1 MVRQGRT
8 LGSVERTY
16 VRRTARC
23 LLAAVT
29 LAFCGLA
36 AGAATAQTEGA
47 STVLGLRLN
56 GVVDPFVADYLERGI
71 ADAASAGDAAVL
83 ITIDTPGGL
92 DSSMR
97 QITQAVLSADV
108 PVIGY
113 VAPSGAR
120 AASAGAFVL
129 LSTPVA
135 AMAPGTNVGAATPVG
150 LNGATGSEKAV
161 NDATAYIRSLAEAN
175 GRNEDVAASF
185 VTQATSITAEQAL
198 QDGII
203 DLVASSEAELLT
215 AVDGRAV
222 TLGDGSTVTLHT
234 ADATVVDQSI
244 GGFVGFLHGLLDP
257 NLAYIFFWLG
267 LALIVLELLVPGHI
281 FSGTIGTIMLVLAFV
296 SFGLLPVRL
305 IGILLLVGA
314 AVFLIIEASQPGL
327 GIWGILGL
335 VFLVLGGW
343 FLYDRSTGTGVS
355 PWVIAPVAVLV
366 GLFFGL
372 VVVKARKLREM
383 PAPPGPE
390 AILGQEGIAVGA
402 GLNQKGVIR
411 INAEQ
416 WQAVS
421 TGGRIPAGSRVRA
434 VAIDGLRIT
443 VEPVQAPGAA
453 APGNPVSP
461 SIDER
466 GSN

>member
-1 MVRQGRT
+1 M
-8 LGSVERTY
+8 
-16 VRRTARC
+16 
-23 LLAAVT
+23 
-29 LAFCGLA
+29 
-36 AGAATAQTEGA
+36 
-47 STVLGLRLN
+47 
-56 GVVDPFVADYLERGI
+56 
-71 ADAASAGDAAVL
+71 
-83 ITIDTPGGL
+83 
-92 DSSMR
+92 
-97 QITQAVLSADV
+97 
-108 PVIGY
+108 
-113 VAPSGAR
+113 
-120 AASAGAFVL
+120 
-129 LSTPVA
+129 
-135 AMAPGTNVGAATPVG
+135 
-150 LNGATGSEKAV
+150 

-175 GRNEDVAASF
+175 GRDPDVAASF
-185 VTQATSITAEQAL
+185 VTQAASITAEQAL
-198 QDGII
+198 QEGMI
-203 DLVASSEAELLT
+203 DVVASSQAELLT
-215 AVDGRAV
+215 AVDGRTV

-234 ADATVVDQSI
+234 ADATVQDESM
-244 GGFVGFLHGLLDP
+244 GGFFGFLHGLLDP

-281 FSGTIGTIMLVLAFV
+281 FSGTVGTIMLVLAFV

-314 AVFLIIEASQPGL
+314 AVFLIVEASQPGL
-327 GIWGILGL
+327 GVWGILGL
-335 VFLVLGGW
+335 IFLVLGGW

-372 VVVKARKLREM
+372 VVVKARKLRDM
-383 PAPPGPE
+383 PAPLGPE
-390 AILGQEGIAVGA
+390 AIVGQEGIAVGA
-402 GLNQKGVIR
+402 GLDPKGVVR

-443 VEPVQAPGAA
+443 VEPVQSPDAA
-453 APGNPVSP
+453 AAGNPASP